1 VKKWITS
8 FFMTWGMFCAIPC
21 PCKKW
26 NNDYRANTLLCLPLL
41 GVVIGVIWAA
51 AYWALNK
58 IGCPN
63 AVKAAVLAF
72 LPWLLTGFIHLDG
85 YMDCADAILSR
96 RELKERQ
103 RILKDSTVGSFA
115 VICFVLLA
123 IAAFALFMGCGG
135 EKNALCLLF
144 VPVVSRCCS
153 AFAVESLRPM
163 GHSSYAAMR
172 AKGTNKGHLIAIG
185 IMFVIAVI
193 VPCAVSFPPGLC
205 GVATAAG
212 SVLTIAGCYKD
223 LDGMSGDI
231 SGCALTVG
239 ELCGAAVFALL

>member
-1 VKKWITS
+1 
-8 FFMTWGMFCAIPC
+8 MTWGMFCAIPC
-21 PCKKW
+21 PYKKW

-41 GVVIGVIWAA
+41 GVVIGLIWAA
-51 AYWALNK
+51 AYWVLNK
-58 IGCPN
+58 IGCPS
-63 AVKAAVLAF
+63 ALKAALLAF
-72 LPWLLTGFIHLDG
+72 VPWLLTGFIHLDG

-123 IAAFALFMGCGG
+123 ILAFALFLGCEGG
-135 EKNALCLLF
+135 KNPLCLAF

-153 AFAVESLRPM
+153 AFAVESLRPI

-172 AKGTNKGHLIAIG
+172 AGGTKKGHLAAIG
-185 IMFVIAVI
+185 VMFAAAVI
-193 VPCAVSFPPGLC
+193 LPCLLTFPLGLC
-205 GVATAAG
+205 GAATAAG
-212 SVLTIAGCYKD
+212 SVLTLLYCCKD

-239 ELCGAAVFALL
+239 ELCGAAAFALL